1 LWAVKGL
8 LFVTKKSSIIPRLSR
23 ADAVAEKASILP
35 GIGKRVASPLLWLW
49 FTLIIVLGLA
59 IVSLVNSTITNWLI
73 TPHIPGNAGAAS
85 PSSISTLPVQRT
97 AQYAGLQVTII
108 DAQFAPSF
116 PDDPIGP
123 GAASVRLNL
132 HITNPTNMQAAILY
146 YDSARL
152 LIPQRSP
159 VAPTNTN
166 LTASASPGK
175 SQVGWLDF
183 PVSRLLDLKALTL
196 RLGSASLDETMVAIP
211 LTGLFD
217 PRHFAPR
224 SSPQSLDISYTF
236 SGNPLTYHLKRVDV
250 LYSYQ
255 GNQAKAGQQFYALN
269 FLVDN
274 PNGAVSPGFGFD
286 YMRLAV
292 NGYNQPPLDSTLPYT
307 FKVGT
312 RAVSGVVVFSA
323 PAHMRAITIV
333 FRTQMGDAQQTYT
346 VNL

>member
-1 LWAVKGL
+1 VKGQ
-8 LFVTKKSSIIPRLSR
+8 LFVTKKAPAITSVSR
-23 ADAVAEKASILP
+23 TTVVEKKASARAR
-35 GIGKRVASPLLWLW
+35 IGKRVTSPLPWLW
-49 FTLIIVLGLA
+49 FTLVMVLGLM
-59 IVSLVNSTITNWLI
+59 IVSLVNSAVTNWLMA
-73 TPHIPGNAGAAS
+73 PHIPDNLAIDAS
-85 PSSISTLPVQRT
+85 PSSVSTLPVQRT
-97 AQYAGLQVTII
+97 AQYASLQVTII

-116 PDDPIGP
+116 PDDPIRP

-132 HITNPTNMQAAILY
+132 HITNPTNAQAAILY

-152 LIPQRSP
+152 LIPQQLP

-166 LTASASPGK
+166 LAASASPGK

-183 PVSRLLDLKALTL
+183 PVSRLVDLKALTL

-211 LTGLFD
+211 LTGPFD
-217 PRHFAPR
+217 PRHFASR
-224 SSPQSLDISYTF
+224 ISRQSLDISYAF
-236 SGNPLTYHLKRVDV
+236 SGNPLTYHLKQVDV

-286 YMRLAV
+286 YVRLVV
-292 NGYNQPPLDSTLPYT
+292 NGYNQPPLDSTLPST
-307 FKVGT
+307 FKAGT

-323 PAHMRAITIV
+323 LAHMRAITV
-333 FRTQMGDAQQTYT
+333 AFRTQVGDVQQDY
-346 VNL
+346 VVRV